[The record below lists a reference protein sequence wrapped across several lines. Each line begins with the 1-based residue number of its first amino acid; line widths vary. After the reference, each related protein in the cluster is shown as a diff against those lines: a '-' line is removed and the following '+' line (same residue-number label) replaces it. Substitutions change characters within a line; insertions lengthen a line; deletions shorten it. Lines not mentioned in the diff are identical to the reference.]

1 VPLHILSPNSVAF
14 IDYVGS
20 GNETTRHSRA
30 GGPITVM
37 ICSFEEENAAI
48 VRLYGT
54 ARITRLDDSPIAA
67 QLLQQTSLAAKQPR
81 HVIDIAVEST
91 ATSCGYGVPVMTFV
105 RERQVEDRGRRYKE
119 GDAVSQPVT
128 ALP

>member
-1 VPLHILSPNSVAF
+1 
-14 IDYVGS
+14 
-20 GNETTRHSRA
+20 
-30 GGPITVM
+30 M
-37 ICSFEEENAAI
+37 
-48 VRLYGT
+48 
-54 ARITRLDDSPIAA
+54 
-67 QLLQQTSLAAKQPR
+67 LAAKQPR

-119 GDAVSQPVT
+119 GDAVRQPVT